1 MKTIVHRSD
10 SRGLADHGWLKS
22 RHTFSFADYWNEERM
37 QFGALRVLNDDIVAP
52 GMGFGRHGHADME
65 IVSIPISGSLAHKDS
80 TGKDETILTGDV
92 QIMSAG
98 TGIMHSEFN
107 PDPAKPVNF
116 LQIWVLPEKRGIEP
130 RYGQKTFDLEKARNH
145 LVPVVSSQQTGDALW
160 INQRAEFGLGVFDAG
175 VQTRVTR
182 LYEQSGIYL
191 FVIEGELEVA
201 GEKLSA
207 RDAIGIEEQQALDIS
222 FNAPTRLLA
231 IEVPV

>member
-1 MKTIVHRSD
+1 MKTTLHRAD

-22 RHTFSFADYWNEERM
+22 WHTFSFAEYMNPERI

-52 GMGFGRHGHADME
+52 GMGFGRHGHSDME

-98 TGIMHSEFN
+98 TGITHSEFN
-107 PDPAKPVNF
+107 PDGAQAVNF
-116 LQIWVLPEKRGIEP
+116 LQIWILPEKRGIQP
-130 RYGQKTFDLEKARNH
+130 RYGQKTFDLEKSRNNF
-145 LVPVVSSQQTGDALW
+145 VPVVSANENGGALW
-160 INQRAEFGLGVFDAG
+160 INQKAEFQLGVFDAG

-182 LYEQSGIYL
+182 VHEGSGLYL

-201 GEKLSA
+201 NEKLTK
-207 RDAIGIEEQQALDIS
+207 RDAIGIEGEKHLDIV
-222 FNAPTRLLA
+222 FTAPTRLLV